1 MKTYPQ
7 NTPALNQLCQLIEN
21 MSVAMLTT
29 ANAQGQLISR
39 PTAPLEMDRGGAL
52 WFFTDLRYAEVE
64 HLRQLNLTFS
74 NMDKSTY
81 VSICG
86 RGEIYEDQ
94 RRIDALWTAFMRPWF
109 RDGRTSHDLGLL
121 RVLPDAAEYW
131 DAPHSTMVRL
141 LTSTA
146 LGGHEPDGIDH
157 RGALSDLTRARNELH
172 ASRPAASR
180 TRTETN
186 GSRPVGYTRPQEFDA
201 WTDVGAGHVGT
212 R

>member
-1 MKTYPQ
+1 MKTHPQ

-29 ANAQGQLISR
+29 ANAQGQLVSR

-52 WFFTDLRYAEVE
+52 WFFTDLRSAEVE

-146 LGGHEPDGIDH
+146 SGGREPDGLDH
-157 RGALSDLTRARNELH
+157 RGALSDLTPLPRARHELH

-180 TRTETN
+180 TR
-186 GSRPVGYTRPQEFDA
+186 GYTLPQEFDA
-201 WTDVGAGHVGT
+201 WTDVGADHVGA